1 MKYFRYL
8 FLKFE
13 YFFFRSRF
21 IRTTFFVYVFMY
33 FCWTWHLFFIELRF
47 ISSRNLSYPSYFS
60 SSSSS
65 SSSFFSTSPAFSS
78 FHSFSPV
85 MVGLRLFSQWK
96 EVFESFR
103 YFWFFFLRFISN
115 SKNCWRVKLPKKLNA
130 LNSNV
135 KQQKKNCWTASKF
148 WSQ

>member
-13 YFFFRSRF
+13 YFFFSVT
-21 IRTTFFVYVFMY
+21 IHSNDFFR
-33 FCWTWHLFFIELRF
+33 LRF
-47 ISSRNLSYPSYFS
+47 HVFLLNLTFIFYWATIYIEPKFELSFLFLFLLFLFVL
-60 SSSSS
+60 
-65 SSSFFSTSPAFSS
+65 FFSTSPAFSS